1 VTEQVRL
8 RSELQALAASEHAA
22 RAQAETA
29 SSLKDEF
36 LSTASHELRTPL
48 NAILG
53 WARLLSS
60 GALEPSAYARA
71 FETIE
76 RNARAQVQL
85 IEDILDGSRIITGKL
100 RLEMRSLDMT
110 EVVQA
115 AVDAIKPAAAAKNI
129 RIDLRIDPEATRIY
143 GDADR
148 LQQVIWNLVNNAIK
162 FTDKGG
168 SVAVDL
174 WRLDTSIALSVSDNG
189 KGISPD
195 FLPYIFER
203 FRQADGSTTRR
214 YGGLGLGLAL
224 ARHLVEAHGGTVRAE
239 SAGEGQGATFTV
251 LLPVQ
256 AVYVRDPH
264 SDHPSRSALEPV
276 QTTVSL
282 AGVTALITDDEP
294 DARELVA
301 TVLEA
306 SGARVFAAST
316 AAEALEL
323 LATETI
329 DVLISDVG
337 MPDVDGYELLKQ
349 VRGLG
354 GNAAR
359 VPAIALTAYARE
371 LDRNRALQAGFDAH
385 VAKPVAP
392 AVLLRAVADGLSAR
406 KAGN

>member
-1 VTEQVRL
+1 MRL

-203 FRQADGSTTRR
+203 FRQADGSNTRR